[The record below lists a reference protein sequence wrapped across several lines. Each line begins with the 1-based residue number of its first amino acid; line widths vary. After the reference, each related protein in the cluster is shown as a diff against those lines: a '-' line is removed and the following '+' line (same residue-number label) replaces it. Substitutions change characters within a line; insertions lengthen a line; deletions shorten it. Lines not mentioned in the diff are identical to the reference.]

1 MRPRY
6 HKRYRLLYLANPNL
20 IMTSTFSLWRAMVMT
35 HARAKCQGQRSVGSK
50 KGVET
55 DGRTDTT
62 DCCTISSNAVGNDTH
77 EDLALSVC
85 NIDLKT
91 LEQKIKK
98 NVQNVKIK
106 KTFKL
111 HK

>member
-1 MRPRY
+1 
-6 HKRYRLLYLANPNL
+6 
-20 IMTSTFSLWRAMVMT
+20 MT

-55 DGRTDTT
+55 DGRTNTN

-77 EDLALSVC
+77 EDLPLSVC
-85 NIDLKT
+85 SIYVKT
-91 LEQKIKK
+91 LEQKNKEK
-98 NVQNVKIK
+98 RSKRENKQ
-106 KTFKL
+106 TFKL

>member
-6 HKRYRLLYLANPNL
+6 HERYRLLYLANPNL

-85 NIDLKT
+85 SIDVKT

-106 KTFKL
+106 KNI
-111 HK
+111 